1 MTIEVQFDNAHAAI
15 AVVPVIVIVEIA
27 VPCNAASPILL
38 TCVILIVVNPAQSVN
53 APVPILVIVS
63 GNIIEVNVDPLN
75 VPSGIDVILVAAL
88 KSTVKTFEFAN
99 APAVNVVPKLAVTV
113 VTADPIDPAVIE
125 TAGIV
130 TTDATYV
137 GEGTE
142 IEIDA
147 PDPFIIPALIA
158 LT

>member
-1 MTIEVQFDNAHAAI
+1 M
-15 AVVPVIVIVEIA
+15 
-27 VPCNAASPILL
+27 
-38 TCVILIVVNPAQSVN
+38 
-53 APVPILVIVS
+53 LVIIS

-88 KSTVKTFEFAN
+88 KSTDKTFEFAN

-113 VTADPIDPAVIE
+113 VTAGPIDPAVIG

-130 TTDATYV
+130 TTGSTYV

-142 IEIDA
+142 IEIDTL
-147 PDPFIIPALIA
+147 DPFINPKLIA